1 MTRILDSLMTAFV
14 VGAVIYAL
22 TYEDKPT
29 RRFRAHLRQAEARRR
44 KSQNARVIARSLA
57 T

>member
-1 MTRILDSLMTAFV
+1 MTRILDGLMTAFV
-14 VGAVIYAL
+14 VGVVIYAL

-29 RRFRAHLRQAEARRR
+29 RRFRAYLRQAEVRRR
-44 KSQNARVIARSLA
+44 KSQNARIIARSMA